1 MLECATQTTEMT
13 SESAVQPPLE
23 KCPCCFPPVMGR
35 GGQSG
40 VAVAS
45 SCPRQFLEEW
55 AAEGRQEWWGKQVKA
70 FLESALT
77 KAFEIQWVLLLLL
90 FSTAACLLCCFQCLH
105 WPWREETRGKLER
118 ERELEYLPP
127 NQSFISFLNDC
138 MFIALPEAQYKVFW
152 TSDELIK
159 LNAVT
164 PLLSGSVTSLPAP
177 CLISASNSVQQ
188 SNSSSFATWLLPAI
202 YLHSFWPMPE
212 CLVWSFY
219 LDHCWFMEL
228 CRFHVGC
235 AADSRQTQLASA
247 GLLALKGNKESRPD
261 SLLIL
266 T

>member
-1 MLECATQTTEMT
+1 MT

-23 KCPCCFPPVMGR
+23 KCPSCCFPPVIGK

-55 AAEGRQEWWGKQVKA
+55 AAEGRQEWRGKQVKA

-77 KAFEIQWVLLLLL
+77 KAFEIQWVLLLL
-90 FSTAACLLCCFQCLH
+90 FNTAACLLCCFQCLH

-177 CLISASNSVQQ
+177 CLISASNFALCPTVKQFFLCNLAAPSYLSSLFLANARMSCLKFLFRPLLVYGIVQIPRWVC
-188 SNSSSFATWLLPAI
+188 SRFTSDTIGF
-202 YLHSFWPMPE
+202 
-212 CLVWSFY
+212 
-219 LDHCWFMEL
+219 CWALGFK
-228 CRFHVGC
+228 
-235 AADSRQTQLASA
+235 RQ
-247 GLLALKGNKESRPD
+247 
-261 SLLIL
+261 
-266 T
+266 